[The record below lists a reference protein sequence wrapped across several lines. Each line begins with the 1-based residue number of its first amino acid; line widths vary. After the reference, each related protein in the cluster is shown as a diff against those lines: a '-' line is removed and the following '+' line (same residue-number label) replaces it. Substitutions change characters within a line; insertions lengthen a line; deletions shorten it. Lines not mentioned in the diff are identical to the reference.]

1 LTPPVPARLAIVSLA
16 PNFNIPGDVTVTAT
30 VSAIAEPPFNVSVP
44 PVTVVVPVCVF
55 TPPNVNSPVPAFV
68 KLPLPLTTPFQFTA
82 LATVTVAFAVIA
94 PAPPN
99 VSAPLFVPSPNVTFA
114 PIENPFPSV
123 RAVAESLDTTT
134 PAVLNVNVPVPSA
147 VSWPTRSVPDVNVTP
162 PVNVFAPLN
171 VKIDEPAFVS
181 TNAPPP
187 TTPLK
192 TTALGVVTVV
202 FDVNVPVPLSV
213 KLPFK
218 VPLASPSVTAP
229 PTEYTFASVRAVVE
243 SLESAVPVAIVNEPV
258 PKPAL
263 FPTRTVPAVTDTPP
277 VNVFAPPNVSTEA
290 PAFVNEN
297 APPTAPL
304 KTTPLGVVTVVFDV
318 SVPLPPIV
326 KTPVF
331 AASPSVTDP
340 PRE

>member
-134 PAVLNVNVPVPSA
+134 PAAFSVNVPVPSA
-147 VSWPTRSVPDVNVTP
+147 VS
-162 PVNVFAPLN
+162 
-171 VKIDEPAFVS
+171 
-181 TNAPPP
+181 
-187 TTPLK
+187 
-192 TTALGVVTVV
+192 
-202 FDVNVPVPLSV
+202 
-213 KLPFK
+213 
-218 VPLASPSVTAP
+218 
-229 PTEYTFASVRAVVE
+229 
-243 SLESAVPVAIVNEPV
+243 
-258 PKPAL
+258 
-263 FPTRTVPAVTDTPP
+263 
-277 VNVFAPPNVSTEA
+277 
-290 PAFVNEN
+290 
-297 APPTAPL
+297 
-304 KTTPLGVVTVVFDV
+304 
-318 SVPLPPIV
+318 
-326 KTPVF
+326 
-331 AASPSVTDP
+331 
-340 PRE
+340 

>member
-1 LTPPVPARLAIVSLA
+1 LTPPVPAKLAIVSLA
-16 PNFNIPGDVTVTAT
+16 PNFKLPGDVTVTAP
-30 VSAIAEPPFNVSVP
+30 VSTIAAPPFNVSVP
-44 PVTVVVPVCVF
+44 PVTVVVPVYVF
-55 TPPNVNSPVPAFV
+55 TAPNVNSPAPAFV

-114 PIENPFPSV
+114 PIENAFPSV
-123 RAVAESLDTTT
+123 RAVTESLERT
-134 PAVLNVNVPVPSA
+134 PPLIVNVPVPSA

-202 FDVNVPVPLSV
+202 FDVSVPVPLSV

-218 VPLASPSVTAP
+218 VPLKSPSVTAP

-277 VNVFAPPNVSTEA
+277 VNVFAPPNVSTDA
-290 PAFVNEN
+290 PAFVNEK

-331 AASPSVTDP
+331 TASPSVTDP
-340 PRE
+340 PKE

>member
-16 PNFNIPGDVTVTAT
+16 PNFNIPGDVTVTAP

-147 VSWPTRSVPDVNVTP
+147 VS
-162 PVNVFAPLN
+162 
-171 VKIDEPAFVS
+171 
-181 TNAPPP
+181 
-187 TTPLK
+187 
-192 TTALGVVTVV
+192 
-202 FDVNVPVPLSV
+202 
-213 KLPFK
+213 
-218 VPLASPSVTAP
+218 
-229 PTEYTFASVRAVVE
+229 
-243 SLESAVPVAIVNEPV
+243 
-258 PKPAL
+258 
-263 FPTRTVPAVTDTPP
+263 
-277 VNVFAPPNVSTEA
+277 
-290 PAFVNEN
+290 
-297 APPTAPL
+297 
-304 KTTPLGVVTVVFDV
+304 
-318 SVPLPPIV
+318 
-326 KTPVF
+326 
-331 AASPSVTDP
+331 
-340 PRE
+340 